1 MSHRVTLQDILSQ
14 LISGVD
20 MSISPT
26 SNQINVCRS
35 NILKCSLKAFQR
47 HRFTP
52 EAKLDVV
59 FVDEDLNGEG
69 AVDEGGPTREFLR
82 LLMKAI
88 HDCCIF
94 EGHEKARQLALS
106 TEG

>member
-1 MSHRVTLQDILSQ
+1 M
-14 LISGVD
+14 
-20 MSISPT
+20 
-26 SNQINVCRS
+26 
-35 NILKCSLKAFQR
+35 KCSLKAFQR
-47 HRFTP
+47 RRFTP

-59 FVDEDLNGEG
+59 FVDEDMIGEG
-69 AVDEGGPTREFLR
+69 AVDEGGPTREYLR

-106 TEG
+106 TEGQQKHISEMVFCMPVFFLSF